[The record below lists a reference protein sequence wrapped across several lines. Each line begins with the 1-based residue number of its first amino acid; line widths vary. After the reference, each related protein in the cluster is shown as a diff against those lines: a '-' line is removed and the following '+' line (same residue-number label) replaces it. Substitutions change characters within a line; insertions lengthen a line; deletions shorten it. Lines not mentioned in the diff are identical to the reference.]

1 MKQMFLAA
9 GTAALLA
16 LGALA
21 TPAQAQP
28 HGHPGGHHDRPQVI
42 VVQPPPPAYRVAPPR
57 HGPRYD
63 HRYDHRRD
71 HGYDRRA
78 HRRVRDHDRDGVPDR
93 HDRFPN
99 NPYRR

>member
-9 GTAALLA
+9 GTATLLA
-16 LGALA
+16 LGALSIPA
-21 TPAQAQP
+21 AAQAQP
-28 HGHPGGHHDRPQVI
+28 HGRPGGDHHRPQVI
-42 VVQPPPPAYRVAPPR
+42 VVQPPPPPH

-71 HGYDRRA
+71 HRHDRRA
-78 HRRVRDHDRDGVPDR
+78 YRRLRDHDRDGIPDR